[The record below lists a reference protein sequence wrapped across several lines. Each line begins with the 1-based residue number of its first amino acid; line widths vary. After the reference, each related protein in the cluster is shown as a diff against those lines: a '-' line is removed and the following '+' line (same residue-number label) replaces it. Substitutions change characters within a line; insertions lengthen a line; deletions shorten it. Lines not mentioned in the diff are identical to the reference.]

1 MSKEPLITETELE
14 AMGVEAVR
22 QKLLNKHL
30 NLEISYIAVPWLA
43 RKDQESRIADEA
55 SKSAQMR
62 IARRANA
69 IAIAALVIAMIAAVA
84 AIVSAIFGY
93 MAVAPQ

>member
-1 MSKEPLITETELE
+1 MSNKPLITETELE
-14 AMGVEAVR
+14 AMGVVSVR

-30 NLEISYIAVPWLA
+30 NLEISYIAVPWLS
-43 RKDQESRIADEA
+43 RKDQEARLSDDV

-62 IARRANA
+62 IARKANA
-69 IAIAALVIAMIAAVA
+69 IAIAALVIAIVAAVA

-93 MAVAPQ
+93 MAIAPL